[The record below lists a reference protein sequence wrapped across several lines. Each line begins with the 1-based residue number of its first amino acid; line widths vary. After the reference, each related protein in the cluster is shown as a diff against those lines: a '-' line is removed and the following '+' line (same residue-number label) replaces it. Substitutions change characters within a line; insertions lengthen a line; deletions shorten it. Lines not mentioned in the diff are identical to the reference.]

1 MIRHV
6 TALVWGVVCAS
17 PGWGA
22 TPVRADDQDA
32 SALALADMAPAA
44 TERGGDWRSLVEGS
58 YGNAGEG
65 AGGSARYAHRLSL
78 DVRYDRVLS
87 AGWRAILADRLDVN
101 RPAQATGQS
110 SINTLKEA
118 YLSWRAQANSMDS
131 MDSMDSMSSM
141 SSMNSILD
149 FGRINVR
156 YGVAT
161 GYSPTDYFRA
171 GALRSVV
178 SINPASLK
186 ENRQGSVMWRGQW
199 LWDRGSLTALHSPR
213 LSDRASRNAF
223 SPDWGATNNRQ
234 RWLIALSQKI
244 GDNIAP
250 QFLIYREEER
260 PAQLGLN
267 LTGVVDA
274 ATVAYLEWS
283 GGRSPSLLTQ
293 ALRQTAIA
301 RPDDSAFRNRLSTGL
316 TYTASNRIS
325 MTAELEYNGG
335 GLERTGWDGLR
346 RGSPLAYAQYRNWLQ
361 VFQEPP
367 TRRLVFLNCT
377 WQDALIN
384 RLDLSA
390 MLSSDLVDSSRRSWL
405 EARYRDGGAEY
416 VLQWQRGSGQSLSNY
431 GATSQTNGWQALL
444 RYYF

>member
-1 MIRHV
+1 MIRNV
-6 TALVWGVVCAS
+6 TALAWGVICAS
-17 PGWGA
+17 LGWGA
-22 TPVRADDQDA
+22 TPARADDQDA

-44 TERGGDWRSLVEGS
+44 TERGGDWRSLVEGA
-58 YGNAGEG
+58 YGSAGQG
-65 AGGSARYAHRLSL
+65 AGSPARYAHRLSL
-78 DVRYDRVLS
+78 DVRYDHSLSSDWRV
-87 AGWRAILADRLDVN
+87 ILADRLDVS
-101 RPAQATGQS
+101 RPAQTAGQN

-118 YLSWRAQANSMDS
+118 YLSWRMPANST
-131 MDSMDSMSSM
+131 

-161 GYSPTDYFRA
+161 GYSPTDYFRV

-213 LSDRASRNAF
+213 LNDRASRNAF
-223 SPDWGATNNRQ
+223 NPDWDATNNQQ

-244 GDNIAP
+244 SDNIAP
-250 QFLIYREEER
+250 QLLIYREEDR

-301 RPDDSAFRNRLSTGL
+301 RPDDSAFRSRLSTGL
-316 TYTASNRIS
+316 VYTTSNRIS
-325 MTAELEYNGG
+325 LTAELEYNGG
-335 GLERTGWDGLR
+335 GLDRAGWDGLR
-346 RGSPLAYAQYRNWLQ
+346 RGSPVAYAQYRNWLQ
-361 VFQEPP
+361 VLQEPP

-377 WQDALIN
+377 WQDALID

-416 VLQWQRGSGQSLSNY
+416 ALQWQRGSGQSLSNY
-431 GATSQTNGWQALL
+431 GAASQTNGWQVLL